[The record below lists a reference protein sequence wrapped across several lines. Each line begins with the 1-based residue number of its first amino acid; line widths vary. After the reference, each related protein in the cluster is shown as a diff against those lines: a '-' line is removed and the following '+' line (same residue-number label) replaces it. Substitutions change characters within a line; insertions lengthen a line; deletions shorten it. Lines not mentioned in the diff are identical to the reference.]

1 MKTIATALAVAG
13 LALAG
18 CGGGSYGGGSSSNNG
33 SASNAASTSSTAPT
47 LYTFSKDTT
56 GKSNCSGACA
66 RNWPP
71 ATSAPGLS
79 GGKVTKIK
87 RSDGTMQVAL
97 DGHPLYRFAGDTKA
111 GDANGN
117 GLNAFGGLWK
127 TAGASSAATPAPSRS
142 GY

>member
-1 MKTIATALAVAG
+1 MKTIAAIGIAAALAVAG
-13 LALAG
+13 
-18 CGGGSYGGGSSSNNG
+18 CGSGGGSSNNAG
-33 SASNAASTSSTAPT
+33 GNASASTSTAPT

-66 RNWPP
+66 QEWPA

-79 GGKVTKIK
+79 GKVTKIK

-97 DGHPLYRFAGDTKA
+97 DGHPLYRFAGDKKP

-117 GLNAFGGLWK
+117 GLNDFGGLWK
-127 TAGASSAATPAPSRS
+127 SAGSSSSSAGSS